1 MLHGVGGCGIGLPL
15 LRGRRGRARGMP
27 FPPTGQFLF
36 VSDLERSV
44 VGLSVE
50 RGLAEKNWHTGG
62 VDHCVGEADTD
73 G

>member
-1 MLHGVGGCGIGLPL
+1 
-15 LRGRRGRARGMP
+15 MP

-36 VSDLERSV
+36 VSDEERSV

-50 RGLAEKNWHTGG
+50 RGLAEQNWHTGG
-62 VDHCVGEADTD
+62 VDYSVGEAETD